1 MIYQHHIHSLSMSLH
16 SPFAHLVGAE
26 PVGLDVVLHGE
37 AVVKQEAVVA
47 LAPVAVVH
55 LLWWWCG
62 VVAVVEKIERGLRCE
77 GDVVVVVVYKRTQHS

>member
-1 MIYQHHIHSLSMSLH
+1 MHKLKDPFGTTYILSPCLSTL
-16 SPFAHLVGAE
+16 AHLVGAE

-55 LLWWWCG
+55 LLWWRWRCG
-62 VVAVVEKIERGLRCE
+62 GGGGLGESRSGC
-77 GDVVVVVVYKRTQHS
+77 V